1 MLSIGVIV
9 LTNYGTVLLWCR
21 FNKVNGGGLSITCGV
36 IRVALIGNVACCS
49 VIGIR
54 ISSIKSTKGNP
65 GVFPRIEYPSD
76 GFSLLRIQPYERNDI
91 DYPSNHIRKFDPK
104 VDVEKDENEM
114 VSGSVLSVKLDFGFS
129 GRCQEEP
136 YLKKAKASE
145 FMIKT
150 SPPSA
155 DITDRLLCSSYPLP
169 SWVRAPIRG
178 LRVGS
183 RLSRD
188 TPRGILGG
196 SWISSGRYLG
206 FQMIAGTGSSCISL
220 LLHEGADP
228 PQVQL
233 CSTEPDLPHNQLLPS

>member
-1 MLSIGVIV
+1 MGVIV
-9 LTNYGTVLLWCR
+9 LTNYGTVLLCCR

-54 ISSIKSTKGNP
+54 TSSIKSTKGNP
-65 GVFPRIEYPSD
+65 RVFPRIKYPSD

-104 VDVEKDENEM
+104 FDLQKDENEM
-114 VSGSVLSVKLDFGFS
+114 VSGSVLRVKLDSGFS
-129 GRCQEEP
+129 GRCQKEP

-145 FMIKT
+145 FMITT

-196 SWISSGRYLG
+196 SWINSG
-206 FQMIAGTGSSCISL
+206 GTSFK
-220 LLHEGADP
+220 
-228 PQVQL
+228 
-233 CSTEPDLPHNQLLPS
+233 